1 MLEVQILKNLPKKL
15 PIFIAEI
22 SEIIFKKLL
31 NWILKNKIIIQH
43 PSPKPENGLQ
53 YYWV

>member
-1 MLEVQILKNLPKKL
+1 MDLPKKL

-22 SEIIFKKLL
+22 SEIILKDLL